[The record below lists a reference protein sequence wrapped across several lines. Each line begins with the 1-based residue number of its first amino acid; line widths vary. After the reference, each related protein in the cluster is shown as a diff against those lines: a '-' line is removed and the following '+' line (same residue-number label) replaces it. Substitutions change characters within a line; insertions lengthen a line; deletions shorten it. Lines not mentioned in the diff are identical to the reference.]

1 MSEIAITLPD
11 GSSRSLSAGATG
23 ADLAESIG
31 PGLARAALVIE
42 VNGETVD
49 LSAPLEDGAKVR
61 IITDREDAALEHLR
75 HSTAHVMAQAVLE
88 LWPGA
93 TFAGGPP
100 IEDGFYY
107 DFELPGG
114 ATFSDDDL
122 LRVDEKMR
130 QIIAADQPFE
140 RFELPLNQALELMS
154 DHPYKRVFMELAAAG
169 DLADG
174 EVGSGTEISFYR
186 NTDEFVDMCR
196 GPHVPSTGRL
206 GHFKLTR
213 HGGAYF
219 RGSEK
224 NPMLQRIYAAAFSSK
239 KELSAHLHRQEEAAK
254 RDHRKL
260 GVELDLFSFPEEIGS
275 GLAVFHPKGGIIRRL
290 MEDYSRVRHEQ
301 GNYEFVYSPHIT
313 KANLFETSGHLQW
326 FADGMFP
333 PMEIDHDHDHDHDHG
348 GGSGGENSSVE
359 AGQDGVLAGVEPVQ
373 GTGTQY
379 YLKPMNCPFHILIF
393 KSRQRSYRELPLRMF
408 EFGTVYR
415 YEKSGVVHGLT
426 RVRGMTQDDAH
437 IFTTKEQ
444 MGAELG
450 SILTFVL
457 DLLRDYGLDDFYLE
471 LSTKP
476 ADKAVGTD
484 AEWDEATEALRA
496 AATAMDIDLVMD
508 PGGGAFYGPKIS
520 VQARDAIGRTWQMS
534 TIQVDFQL
542 PQRFDMTYIG
552 NDGEKHRPI
561 MIHRAL
567 FGSVERFFAV
577 LVEHYA
583 GAFPAWLSPVQAKIL
598 PVSETH
604 AEYAHEVAAELR
616 GGGFRVEVADADET
630 LGNRIRRAKGEK
642 LPYVLVVGESDVEHR
657 TVGVNAR
664 GNEVERDVPLTS
676 FAQRLAAQVASKK

>member
-1 MSEIAITLPD
+1 MADISITLPD
-11 GSSRSLSAGATG
+11 GSVRTLPEGSTG
-23 ADLAESIG
+23 TDLAASIG
-31 PGLARAALVIE
+31 PGLAKAALVIE
-42 VNGETVD
+42 EDGEPID
-49 LSAPLEDGAKVR
+49 LAAPLHSGADVR
-61 IITDREDAALEHLR
+61 IVTERDPDALEHIR

-93 TFAGGPP
+93 TFAGGPA

-114 ATFSDDDL
+114 ATFTDDDL
-122 LRVDEKMR
+122 ERIDAKMR
-130 QIIAADQPFE
+130 EIIAADQTFE
-140 RFELPLNQALELMS
+140 RFELPLDEAKTLMA
-154 DHPYKRVFMELAAAG
+154 DHPYKQVFMDLAAAG
-169 DLADG
+169 EDADG

-186 NTDEFVDMCR
+186 NSPEFVDMCR

-224 NPMLQRIYAAAFSSK
+224 NPMLQRIYAAAFANK
-239 KELSAHLHRQEEAAK
+239 KDLAAHLHRQAEAAK

-260 GVELDLFSFPEEIGS
+260 GVELDLFSFPDEIGS

-290 MEDYSRVRHEQ
+290 MEDYSRQRHEEAD
-301 GNYEFVYSPHIT
+301 YEFVYSPHIT
-313 KANLFETSGHLQW
+313 KKNLFEISGHLEW

-333 PMEIDHDHDHDHDHG
+333 PMELDHSHEHETPAEGQAEVDESVISTAPVE
-348 GGSGGENSSVE
+348 GS
-359 AGQDGVLAGVEPVQ
+359 
-373 GTGTQY
+373 GTQY

-444 MGAELG
+444 MGEELR

-476 ADKAVGTD
+476 EGKAVGTD
-484 AEWDEATEALRA
+484 DEWNEATDALSA
-496 AATAMDIDLVMD
+496 VAESMDIELVMD

-542 PQRFDMTYIG
+542 PQRFEMTYIG
-552 NDGEKHRPI
+552 NDGERHRPI

-598 PVSETH
+598 PVSENH
-604 AEYAHEVAAELR
+604 ADYAHEVAKGLKAS
-616 GGGFRVEVADADET
+616 GFRVEVADADET

-642 LPYVLVVGESDVEHR
+642 LPYVLVVGDDDVAHR
-657 TVGVNAR
+657 TVGVNPR
-664 GNEVERDVPLTS
+664 GNDVERDVPLAT
-676 FAQRLAAQVASKK
+676 FTERLAADVASKK

>member
-1 MSEIAITLPD
+1 MSELSILLPD
-11 GSSRSLSAGATG
+11 GSTRTLPEDATG
-23 ADLAESIG
+23 LDLATSIG
-31 PGLARAALVIE
+31 PGLAKAALAIE
-42 VNGETVD
+42 VDGEVVD
-49 LSAPLEDGAKVR
+49 LAAPLHDGAKVR
-61 IITDREDAALEHLR
+61 IITDRDPDALEHIR
-75 HSTAHVMAQAVLE
+75 HSTAHVLAQAVLE

-93 TFAGGPP
+93 TFAGGPA

-114 ATFSDDDL
+114 ATFTDEDL
-122 LRVDEKMR
+122 ERIDAKMR
-130 QIIAADQPFE
+130 EIIAADQSFE
-140 RFELPLNQALELMS
+140 RFELPLDEAKALMA
-154 DHPYKRVFMELAAAG
+154 DHPYKQVFMDLAAAG
-169 DLADG
+169 DDADG
-174 EVGSGTEISFYR
+174 EVSGGEAISFYR
-186 NTDEFVDMCR
+186 NTPEFVDMCR

-224 NPMLQRIYAAAFSSK
+224 NPMLQRIYAAAFANK
-239 KELSAHLHRQEEAAK
+239 KDLAAHLHRQEEAAK

-260 GVELDLFSFPEEIGS
+260 GVELDLFSFPDEIGS
-275 GLAVFHPKGGIIRRL
+275 GLAVFHPKGGTIRRL
-290 MEDYSRVRHEQ
+290 MEDYSRQRHEEAD
-301 GNYEFVYSPHIT
+301 YEFVYSPHIT
-313 KANLFETSGHLQW
+313 KKNLFEISGHLEW

-333 PMEIDHDHDHDHDHG
+333 PMELDHAHEHG
-348 GGSGGENSSVE
+348 AHEHESPAEAQAEVDASVISTEPE
-359 AGQDGVLAGVEPVQ
+359 AGS
-373 GTGTQY
+373 GTQY

-444 MGAELG
+444 MGEELR
-450 SILTFVL
+450 SILEFVL

-476 ADKAVGTD
+476 EGKAVGTD
-484 AEWDEATEALRA
+484 DEWNEATDALSA
-496 AATAMDIDLVMD
+496 VAEAMDIELVMD

-542 PQRFDMTYIG
+542 PQRFEMSYIG
-552 NDGEKHRPI
+552 NDGERHRPI

-577 LVEHYA
+577 LLEHYA
-583 GAFPAWLSPVQAKIL
+583 GAFPAWLAPEQVRIL
-598 PVSETH
+598 PVSESH
-604 AEYAHEVAAELR
+604 ADYAHDVAAVLR
-616 GGGFRVEVADADET
+616 GAGFRVEVGTADET

-642 LPYVLVVGESDVEHR
+642 LPYVLVVGDDDVAHR
-657 TVGVNAR
+657 TVGVNPR
-664 GNEVERDVPLTS
+664 GNEVERDVPVDT
-676 FAQRLAAQVASKK
+676 FVERLAADVASKK